1 MVPKETAS
9 SSSAGTMPSLLA
21 EAFGMMAAASL
32 CLESVWSLFDD
43 GLLLESRRE
52 AMEERAR
59 REGEEVGAGVWVH
72 GKCRNCLATAIG
84 VLGDEEESKLKLFSV
99 CVWVIL
105 VWIDL

>member
-1 MVPKETAS
+1 MVPSETPS

-52 AMEERAR
+52 AMEERAQG
-59 REGEEVGAGVWVH
+59 EGEGEVVGAGVSVH
-72 GKCRNCLATAIG
+72 GWYRNCLAIAIG
-84 VLGDEEESKLKLFSV
+84 VL
-99 CVWVIL
+99 
-105 VWIDL
+105 